1 MSLQILRP
9 DGAQAGPPDRPDYFS
24 GAVRMQHLLRP
35 QEPGK
40 VELIGVFFAAGAR
53 TQPHIHSTDQALVI
67 LEGEGIVA
75 TEHERRIVH
84 PDEIVVIPAGAWH
97 WHGATRTS
105 AMAHLSM
112 RPAGPTDWNVERKN
126 WDEY

>member
-1 MSLQILRP
+1 MQVVKP
-9 DGAQAGPPDRPDYFS
+9 DRSQAGLPERPEYFS
-24 GAVRMQHLLRP
+24 GTVRMHNLVRP
-35 QEPGK
+35 EESGK
-40 VELIGVFFAAGAR
+40 VELIGVFFEAGAR
-53 TQPHIHSTDQALVI
+53 TIPHVHSTDQALYI

-75 TEHERRIVH
+75 TEHERR
-84 PDEIVVIPAGAWH
+84 VVRAGDIAAIPAHIWH

-112 RPAGPTDWNVERKN
+112 RPAGPTDWTVEKKN